1 MRLNKYQYL
10 ENKETYLLIVF
21 FIFSFFIRIP
31 IIFLYG
37 DTSLENEWYL
47 LVNSLAEHGTL
58 SMKNFGDLFVPN
70 LFMPP
75 LYPYY
80 LYFFKSNILLKI
92 SVSTTKIKII
102 NLTKSKDLI
111 IGSYCISPGQLKACL
126 FNIPGLRY

>member
-47 LVNSLAEHGTL
+47 LVNRLAEHETL

-70 LFMPP
+70 L
-75 LYPYY
+75 L
-80 LYFFKSNILLKI
+80 
-92 SVSTTKIKII
+92 
-102 NLTKSKDLI
+102 
-111 IGSYCISPGQLKACL
+111 G
-126 FNIPGLRY
+126 

>member
-47 LVNSLAEHGTL
+47 LVNNLAEHGTL

-75 LYPYY
+75 LYAFY
-80 LYFFKSNILLKI
+80 LYFFSLMNLEGQSYIQLILSSQILLSSI
-92 SVSTTKIKII
+92 SLSTNSI
-102 NLTKSKDLI
+102 
-111 IGSYCISPGQLKACL
+111 ISPEFMSIK
-126 FNIPGLRY
+126 